1 MTSNENELKLEMCW
15 ELEQAG
21 LGSRMLHEETK
32 TGGETAEVLRADKK
46 K

>member
-1 MTSNENELKLEMCW
+1 MTSNESELKFKMCW

-21 LGSRMLHEETK
+21 LGSRTLLEETK
-32 TGGETAEVLRADKK
+32 TGGETAEVVRADKK